1 MNTVRT
7 ANRIV
12 FGMSVLITGAVA
24 GAFVWLLL
32 FIMNLGI
39 TAIWDRVP
47 TYLGSF
53 YPLIVCIIGGIV
65 LGLFARRYGQ
75 YPEDLPTVMA
85 KVKEDGRYDYKDLGP
100 MSVGALLPLFFGGS
114 IGPEAGLT
122 GAIAAICTWV
132 GDRLKRFGNDFRELS
147 RVGMYAALSAIFTAP
162 LYGFAG
168 AMTGG
173 KKHKESEA
181 PEITKLMKAVVYI
194 LAIAGALLAFLL
206 LSRCFGGGLSL
217 PRYTDI
223 GYGADEFLWLVPMAV
238 IGGLAG
244 WMFCVLDKAFERLS
258 GFFTDR
264 PVTKAVIAGAVLGGF
279 GMVLPFTMFAG
290 EVQAEELNETWMTMS
305 AAVLIATG
313 IAKIAVTAM
322 CVNMGWRGGH
332 FFPVIFSGI
341 SMGYG
346 LSVLFGIDPIFGVCA
361 TTAAVMGGVMRKPLM
376 AVLLLFLCFPFHSVV
391 VLAVAACIGAFIPL
405 PKSMRP
411 SDGAPE
417 RDDVKGYLE

>member
-1 MNTVRT
+1 MNGVRA
-7 ANRIV
+7 ANRAI
-12 FGMSVLITGAVA
+12 FGASVLVTGAVA

-32 FIMNLGI
+32 FVMNLGI

-47 TYLGSF
+47 AYLGSF
-53 YPLIVCIIGGIV
+53 YPLIVCVIGGIV
-65 LGLFARRYGQ
+65 LGLFAKRYGQ
-75 YPEDLPTVMA
+75 YPEDLPAVMA

-100 MSVGALLPLFFGGS
+100 MSAGALLPLVFGGS

-147 RVGMYAALSAIFTAP
+147 SIGMYAALSAIFTAP

-168 AMTGG
+168 AMTG
-173 KKHKESEA
+173 KAHRKSEA
-181 PEITKLMKAVVYI
+181 PEVTKLMKTVVYI
-194 LAIAGALLAFLL
+194 LAIAGALLAFLF
-206 LSRCFGGGLSL
+206 LSHRFGGGLSL

-223 GYGADEFLWLVPMAV
+223 EYGADEFLWLVPIAL
-238 IGGLAG
+238 ICGLAG
-244 WMFCVLDKAFERLS
+244 WMFCVLDKLFGRLS
-258 GFFTDR
+258 GFMSGR
-264 PVTKAVIAGAVLGGF
+264 PVAKAVIAGAVLGGM

-305 AAVLIATG
+305 AMVLIATG
-313 IAKIAVTAM
+313 IAKIAITAM

-341 SMGYG
+341 AMGYG
-346 LSVLFGIDPIFGVCA
+346 LSIVFGIDPVFGVCA
-361 TTAAVMGGVMRKPLM
+361 ATAAVVGGVMRKPLM
-376 AVLLLFLCFPFHSVV
+376 AVLLLFLCFPFHSVI
-391 VLAVAACIGAFIPL
+391 VLAVAACIGALIPL

-411 SDGAPE
+411 SDGVPE
-417 RDDVKGYLE
+417 GDDVKSYDE

>member
-32 FIMNLGI
+32 FVMNLGI

-85 KVKEDGRYDYKDLGP
+85 KVKEDGRYDYKGLGP
-100 MSVGALLPLFFGGS
+100 MSVGALLPLIFGGS

-132 GDRLKRFGNDFRELS
+132 GDRLKRFGSDFRELS

-168 AMTGG
+168 AMAGG
-173 KKHKESEA
+173 RKHKESEA
-181 PEITKLMKAVVYI
+181 PEITKLMRAVVYI
-194 LAIAGALLAFLL
+194 LAIAGAFLAFLL
-206 LSRCFGGGLSL
+206 LSDWFGGGLSL

-223 GYGADEFLWLVPMAV
+223 TYGADEFLWLVPMAV

-258 GFFTDR
+258 GCFTDR
-264 PVTKAVIAGAVLGGF
+264 PVAKAVIAGAVLGVF

-305 AAVLIATG
+305 AAALIATG
-313 IAKIAVTAM
+313 IAKIAVTSM

-341 SMGYG
+341 SIGYG
-346 LSVLFGIDPIFGVCA
+346 LSILFSIDPVFGVCA

-391 VLAVAACIGAFIPL
+391 VLAVAACIGSFMPL
-405 PKSMRP
+405 PRSMRP
-411 SDGAPE
+411 SDESPE
-417 RDDVKGYLE
+417 ETDVKGYLE

>member
-1 MNTVRT
+1 MNGVRA
-7 ANRIV
+7 ANRAI
-12 FGMSVLITGAVA
+12 FGASVLVTGAVA
-24 GAFVWLLL
+24 GAFVWFLL
-32 FIMNLGI
+32 FVMNLGI

-65 LGLFARRYGQ
+65 LGLFAKRYGQ
-75 YPEDLPTVMA
+75 YPEDLPAVMA

-100 MSVGALLPLFFGGS
+100 MSVGALLPLVFGGS

-147 RVGMYAALSAIFTAP
+147 SIGMYAALSAIFTAP

-168 AMTGG
+168 AMTGKAH
-173 KKHKESEA
+173 KKSEA
-181 PEITKLMKAVVYI
+181 PEVTKLMKAVVYI
-194 LAIAGALLAFLL
+194 LAIAGALLAFLF
-206 LSRCFGGGLSL
+206 LSHRFGGGLSL

-223 GYGADEFLWLVPMAV
+223 KYGTDEFLWLVPIAL
-238 IGGLAG
+238 ICGLAG
-244 WMFCVLDKAFERLS
+244 WMFCVLDKLFGRLS
-258 GFFTDR
+258 GFMSDR
-264 PVTKAVIAGAVLGGF
+264 PVAKAVIAGAVLGGM

-290 EVQAEELNETWMTMS
+290 EIQAEELNETWMTMS
-305 AAVLIATG
+305 AMVLIATG
-313 IAKIAVTAM
+313 IAKIAITAM

-341 SMGYG
+341 AMGYG
-346 LSVLFGIDPIFGVCA
+346 LSIVFGIDPVFGVCA
-361 TTAAVMGGVMRKPLM
+361 ATAAVVGGVMRKPLM
-376 AVLLLFLCFPFHSVV
+376 AVLLLFLCFPFHSVI
-391 VLAVAACIGAFIPL
+391 VLAAAACIGALIPL

-411 SDGAPE
+411 SDGVPE
-417 RDDVKGYLE
+417 GDDVKSYDE